1 MKRPEATEINWPA
14 PFQIIIPIAVLI
26 GSCHAIE
33 LRYERKEKPDESFQN
48 S

>member
-1 MKRPEATEINWPA
+1 MKRLEETEINWPA

-33 LRYERKEKPDESFQN
+33 SWYERKEKPDKSFQN